1 MAPRRRVPPPRRTGA
16 RYSKNTLGRTHSM
29 KDKTVQK
36 RKPSGIFEFPEYS
49 DSSSIGRL
57 GENEKDE
64 EPFETFDPPLH
75 STAIYD
81 DEKEFSEHCGLS
93 VPSAP
98 PEKAARRSLDTSES
112 EASENE
118 SIKISAKKPRGRCK
132 PITDESDTSEES
144 DVRRKVKSAEKII
157 TQQHEAIPTAAS
169 SELLEKPAELVTP
182 KKIGPLTAQPSV
194 EKETLAT
201 ENRPKTQ
208 EEGKMSCDTRE
219 KSRSESIDSDTSN
232 ILDIWCLEGKKTSD
246 LMELDIVLPTFE
258 KTLLQYKQRIKSRI
272 CKEAINK
279 FYFNVKEELIKMLKD
294 ARMLKKLKRKN
305 AKMISGIEKKRQ
317 RLIEVQDELLRLEPE
332 LKQLQTKYDE
342 LKERKSSLKNA
353 AYFLSNLKQ
362 LYQDYSD
369 VQEKKPKIKETY
381 DSSSLPALL
390 FNTRTILG
398 AETHLQNINH
408 QLEKLLDQE

>member
-1 MAPRRRVPPPRRTGA
+1 MCA

-369 VQEKKPKIKETY
+369 VQEKKPKIKETVF
-381 DSSSLPALL
+381 ALQRTGFHQGKYIL
-390 FNTRTILG
+390 FI
-398 AETHLQNINH
+398 
-408 QLEKLLDQE
+408 